1 MQVELLRSRRK
12 HKEFPMSMLLHRHLV
27 GATKPP
33 VKVDE
38 NKLEKEFENVKKEKA
53 NDYRRKNN
61 NSKNISK

>member
-1 MQVELLRSRRK
+1 MG
-12 HKEFPMSMLLHRHLV
+12 MLLHRHLEK

-33 VKVDE
+33 VKAE

-53 NDYRRKNN
+53 NDNRGKNN

>member
-1 MQVELLRSRRK
+1 MG
-12 HKEFPMSMLLHRHLV
+12 MLLHRHFEK

-33 VKVDE
+33 VKVE

-61 NSKNISK
+61 NGKNISK

>member
-1 MQVELLRSRRK
+1 MG
-12 HKEFPMSMLLHRHLV
+12 MLLHRHFV

-61 NSKNISK
+61 NGKNISK